1 MMLVTPVMR
10 QPQMMQAK
18 RPPERHLAAILHQ
31 SIKRQPGHHPA
42 VFLQKTQKLLTAPCS
57 KIEQRSRERYSFH
70 NFSGKNQLIPV
81 IINLNMGWI
90 SISLLRC
97 WHG

>member
-1 MMLVTPVMR
+1 MTQPTPQMRMMLVTPVMR

-18 RPPERHLAAILHQ
+18 RPPERHLISILHQ

-57 KIEQRSRERYSFH
+57 KIEQRSREQRYRAARTVSAGLFYRDCDD
-70 NFSGKNQLIPV
+70 L
-81 IINLNMGWI
+81 
-90 SISLLRC
+90 
-97 WHG
+97 